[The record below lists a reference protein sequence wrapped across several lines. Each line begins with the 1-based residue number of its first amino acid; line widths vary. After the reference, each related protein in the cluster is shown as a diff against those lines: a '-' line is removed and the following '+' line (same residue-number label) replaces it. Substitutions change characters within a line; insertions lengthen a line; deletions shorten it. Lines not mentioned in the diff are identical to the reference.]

1 MIRCL
6 TRCSRNESKTDSFLY
21 LSKTIGSFHKIDLQN
36 SLLSLPVSGIFDI
49 RIRTNSLH
57 ILEYRRGSF
66 LCSIDTSRDNIPF
79 LSIQIAPVR
88 SHKHLRIK
96 SIFPDFLC
104 LFLSLCLRLCRTTPD
119 AVKRRDG
126 ALRTVRL
133 LNLL

>member
-1 MIRCL
+1 MIVAL
-6 TRCSRNESKTDSFLY
+6 VKSKTDSFLY

-96 SIFPDFLC
+96 TVSPYFLLPDIPLS
-104 LFLSLCLRLCRTTPD
+104 FLSLFPF
-119 AVKRRDG
+119 
-126 ALRTVRL
+126 
-133 LNLL
+133 

>member
-1 MIRCL
+1 M
-6 TRCSRNESKTDSFLY
+6 
-21 LSKTIGSFHKIDLQN
+21 
-36 SLLSLPVSGIFDI
+36 
-49 RIRTNSLH
+49 
-57 ILEYRRGSF
+57 EYRIGSF

-79 LSIQIAPVR
+79 LSIQIALVR

-126 ALRTVRL
+126 TLRTVRL
-133 LNLL
+133 LKLL